1 MNTLGHYNDER
12 SNYSFNFHTED
23 GKHVNVSF
31 RAEPDYDLDI
41 IFAEI
46 KNFLIASGHDIE
58 GQIGELG
65 IDEGSYEDEPLVEN
79 WTDRYEY
86 QKAIQNPTQDKFSM
100 DHLPNNGWPFGG
112 LTTASIAALTTADLA
127 PLTVTDLTTNKT
139 YAYKDKYTA
148 PVNQFPTM
156 SPLTTQKI
164 QSWTLSSDQIQSL
177 TVADLSSWKMDAP
190 GTLGGAKVTFGDP
203 KNDWSPRSKDYQ
215 K

>member
-1 MNTLGHYNDER
+1 MNKLGQYDDGR
-12 SNYSFNFHTED
+12 SNYSFNFSDND
-23 GKHVNVSF
+23 GKHINVSF
-31 RAEPDYDLDI
+31 RADPDYDLDI

-46 KNFLIASGHDIE
+46 KNFLIASGHDIQ
-58 GQIGELG
+58 GDIGEVFQNNEDYDDS
-65 IDEGSYEDEPLVEN
+65 DEVH
-79 WTDRYEY
+79 
-86 QKAIQNPTQDKFSM
+86 AMTQAQAADKFSM

-127 PLTVTDLTTNKT
+127 PLTVTNLDTNQT
-139 YAYKDKYTA
+139 YSYKDTYGK
-148 PVNQFPTM
+148 FPTM
-156 SPLTTQKI
+156 SPLTQEQI

>member
-1 MNTLGHYNDER
+1 MNTLGQYDDGR
-12 SNYSFNFHTED
+12 SNYSFNFSDND
-23 GKHVNVSF
+23 GKHMNISF
-31 RAEPDYDLDI
+31 RAEYYDLDI
-41 IFAEI
+41 IFQEFR
-46 KNFLIASGHDIE
+46 NFLIASGHDIE
-58 GQIGELG
+58 GEIGEVFQNNEDYDDS
-65 IDEGSYEDEPLVEN
+65 DEVH
-79 WTDRYEY
+79 
-86 QKAIQNPTQDKFSM
+86 AMTQAQAAGKFSM

-127 PLTVTDLTTNKT
+127 PLTVTNLDTNQT
-139 YAYKDKYTA
+139 YSYKDTYGK
-148 PVNQFPTM
+148 FPTM
-156 SPLTTQKI
+156 SPLTQEQI

>member
-1 MNTLGHYNDER
+1 MNKLGQYDDGR
-12 SNYSFNFHTED
+12 SNYSFNFSDNE
-23 GKHVNVSF
+23 GKYINVSF

-46 KNFLIASGHDIE
+46 KNFLIASGHDIQ
-58 GQIGELG
+58 GDIGELNF
-65 IDEGSYEDEPLVEN
+65 DEESYDDADEPWQPQVH
-79 WTDRYEY
+79 
-86 QKAIQNPTQDKFSM
+86 KDKFSM
-100 DHLPNNGWPFGG
+100 DHLPNNGWPFDG

-127 PLTVTDLTTNKT
+127 PLTVTNLDTNQT
-139 YAYKDKYTA
+139 YSYKDTYGK
-148 PVNQFPTM
+148 FPTM
-156 SPLTTQKI
+156 SPLTQEQI